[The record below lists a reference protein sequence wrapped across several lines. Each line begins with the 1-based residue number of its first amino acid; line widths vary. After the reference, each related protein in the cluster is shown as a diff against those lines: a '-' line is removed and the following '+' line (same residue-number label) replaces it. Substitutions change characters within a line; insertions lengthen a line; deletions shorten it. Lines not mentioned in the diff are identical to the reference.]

1 MFRKSLIATATVIA
15 ITGAAHAQ
23 DQIRIV
29 GSSTVYPF
37 STTVAEQFGKST
49 PFKTPIV
56 ESTGSG
62 GGLKLFCA
70 GVEKKHPHITNAS
83 RRIKKSEVNRCY
95 KNGVTDII
103 EVKVGYDGIVI
114 ANAITAPQFKL
125 SLREIFLSLAKNV
138 PGPDGVIQPN
148 PNRTWRDVNPALPA
162 TKIEIMGPPPTSGT
176 RDAFVELAMEGG
188 CKTFKSI
195 KDLKKINK
203 KDYKSLCHTIREDGA
218 YVEAGENDNL
228 IVQKLVA
235 NPTALGIFGYSFL
248 EQNTDKVQG
257 SVINGHLPTFDNI
270 SDGKY
275 SVSRPLFFYV
285 KKANI
290 GVVAGLQAFMAE
302 FTSEA
307 AWGPEG
313 YLSDKGLIPMSDG
326 ERTEWRKKV
335 KTLANFGI

>member
-1 MFRKSLIATATVIA
+1 
-15 ITGAAHAQ
+15 
-23 DQIRIV
+23 
-29 GSSTVYPF
+29 
-37 STTVAEQFGKST
+37 
-49 PFKTPIV
+49 
-56 ESTGSG
+56 
-62 GGLKLFCA
+62 
-70 GVEKKHPHITNAS
+70 
-83 RRIKKSEVNRCY
+83 
-95 KNGVTDII
+95 
-103 EVKVGYDGIVI
+103 
-114 ANAITAPQFKL
+114 
-125 SLREIFLSLAKNV
+125 
-138 PGPDGVIQPN
+138 
-148 PNRTWRDVNPALPA
+148 
-162 TKIEIMGPPPTSGT
+162 
-176 RDAFVELAMEGG
+176 
-188 CKTFKSI
+188 
-195 KDLKKINK
+195 
-203 KDYKSLCHTIREDGA
+203 
-218 YVEAGENDNL
+218 L

-335 KTLANFGI
+335 KTLANLGI